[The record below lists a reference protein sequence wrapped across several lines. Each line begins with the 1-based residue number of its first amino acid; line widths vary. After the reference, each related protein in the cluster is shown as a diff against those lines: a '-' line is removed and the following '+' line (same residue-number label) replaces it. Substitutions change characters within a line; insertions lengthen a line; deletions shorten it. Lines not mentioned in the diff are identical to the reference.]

1 MSKKQINKLTPEEKM
16 AKIEDFA
23 LRSNEI
29 CANNNNRKL
38 GKACISVPFP
48 VAVCN
53 PEAPC
58 FQKCYAQHGCQSF
71 ANVQGAYYRNLR
83 LYNNSADDF
92 FEQLYYKVKFSGLPM
107 VRFFDSGDFP
117 DMEFLVRSVEF
128 VKRFPNV
135 KFMAYTKKYDLI
147 NEYLDKGGELPDNY
161 NIFFSAWDRLWMVP
175 NPHNLPI
182 AYVKFKDARMT
193 PDIPKY
199 AFHCP
204 GRESTCSAC
213 MVCWNKR
220 VKAVY
225 FDEHN

>member
-1 MSKKQINKLTPEEKM
+1 MKRNNIKMTPEEKM
-16 AKIEDFA
+16 LKIEDYS

-48 VAVCN
+48 VCVCN

-58 FQKCYAQHGCQSF
+58 YAKCYAQHGCQGF

-83 LYNNSADDF
+83 LYNDNADDF
-92 FEQLYYKVKFSGLPM
+92 FEQLYYKVKFSGLPY
-107 VRFFDSGDFP
+107 VRFFDSGDYP

-128 VKRFPNV
+128 AKKFPNV
-135 KFMAYTKKYDLI
+135 KFMAYTKKYYLV
-147 NEYLDKGGELPDNY
+147 NEYLSKGGEIPDNY
-161 NIFFSAWDRLWMVP
+161 NIFFSAWDRLWEVP
-175 NPHNLPI
+175 NPYYLPI
-182 AYVKFKDARMT
+182 AYVKFKDERLT
-193 PDIPKY
+193 PEIPRN

-213 MVCWNKR
+213 AVCWNKK